1 MLYDL
6 TSFWV
11 YEERYTWPEWKS
23 IKKGD
28 LVVVVFFFPSII
40 NYFHYSVFLLLL
52 SLIEDEML
60 AI

>member
-1 MLYDL
+1 MIHDV
-6 TSFWV
+6 TSIWV

-28 LVVVVFFFPSII
+28 LVVVVFFSHQLII
-40 NYFHYSVFLLLL
+40 FITMYFYFLL

>member
-28 LVVVVFFFPSII
+28 LVVVVFFSHQLII
-40 NYFHYSVFLLLL
+40 FITLYFYFLL